1 MLSLEV
7 RDEEQLPREVLTA
20 ERDSM
25 GSACGNNRRER
36 LGFQEGVVQAIGK
49 DQASVTVLCTQ
60 GGFLVTRPLDPVQ
73 CQSLSLGD
81 QVHCYIDDQTI
92 ALSRSPSRTEHT
104 GKVTRASSGYYI
116 FQETP
121 DLFYLLPGYSLL
133 TSFEVSSKPID
144 CLLTYT
150 APQGFSLRVA
160 KYNPFAHFT
169 LDEAGDKRLIARFR
183 TGFNDSD
190 GVNQAQLRRLS
201 ERYSA
206 FRRVTK
212 DGNAVYRCIIVLY
225 LEHLCRK
232 TTSLAEFEA
241 FTAKV
246 DSKESYFA
254 MLPDYQSYADRV
266 SSVLH
271 KLQSLK
277 AAGRCEELPSLQWIL
292 QDTSVDLALINYLR
306 LLVAN
311 FTAMHYRSSRLK
323 RFINIEIKELVR
335 NLLAYGHE
343 ADCIVKYIVPDLLGV
358 VVIQQDVSVD
368 CDEVFETYYTPTK
381 AGKYPELHFCRSA
394 SSSYHLLYTLPQ
406 QQVDGYDCTAH
417 TYDLSPTS
425 EVLEKVKELLFHEIN
440 ASDLNAIQT

>member
-1 MLSLEV
+1 
-7 RDEEQLPREVLTA
+7 
-20 ERDSM
+20 M

-36 LGFQEGVVQAIGK
+36 LGFQEGVVQAVGK
-49 DQASVTVLCTQ
+49 DQASVQVLCTQ
-60 GGFLVTRPLDPVQ
+60 GGFLVTRPLDPAL
-73 CQSLSLGD
+73 CRALTPGD

-92 ALSRSPSRTEHT
+92 TVARAPTHTEHT
-104 GKVTRASSGYYI
+104 GKVTRAAAGFYL
-116 FQETP
+116 FQEGS
-121 DLFYLLPGYSLL
+121 DLYLLPGHSLL
-133 TSFEVSSKPID
+133 TSFEVSTKPVD
-144 CLLTYT
+144 CLLAYSAT
-150 APQGFSLRVA
+150 QGFTLRIV

-169 LDEAGDKRLIARFR
+169 LDETGDKRLIARFR
-183 TGFNDSD
+183 TGFGDSD
-190 GVNQAQLRRLS
+190 GVNLAQLRRLS
-201 ERYSA
+201 EKYAA

-232 TTSLAEFEA
+232 TTPLGEFEA

-254 MLPDYQSYADRV
+254 MLQDYQTYADRV

-277 AAGRCEELPSLQWIL
+277 AAGRGEELPSLQWIL
-292 QDTSVDLALINYLR
+292 QDMSVDLALINYLR

-394 SSSYHLLYTLPQ
+394 SSSYHLLYTVPQ
-406 QQVDGYDCTAH
+406 QQVDGYDCTAN
-417 TYDLSPTS
+417 TYDLSPVS
-425 EVLEKVKELLFHEIN
+425 ERLDKVKELLYHEIN
-440 ASDLNAIQT
+440 PSDLNAIQT